1 MQSSVQIQ
9 DGSGL
14 EVLSQ
19 LNAAF
24 QTLASCNSGSS
35 EPSETY
41 SAMFWL
47 DTSGANAVLK
57 QRNAENTAWVER
69 GTFINNE
76 FHSVDKTQIIVR
88 ELTLSTNWEGDTVPL
103 SQEISV
109 SEMTTTDAPTIVLVP
124 AGTHSEQMEQKAEFA
139 KIFRGITSAGKIT
152 FYATEATIVPL
163 TLQMQLI
170 K

>member
-9 DGSGL
+9 DGTGL
-14 EVLSQ
+14 EVLTQ

-41 SAMFWL
+41 PAMFWL
-47 DTSGANAVLK
+47 DTSGTNAVLK
-57 QRNAENTAWVER
+57 QRNADNTVWVER

-76 FHSVDKTQIIVR
+76 FHSVDRTQIIVR
-88 ELTLSTNWEGDTVPL
+88 ELTLSTDWEGDSVPFT
-103 SQEISV
+103 QEIEV
-109 SEMTTTDAPTIVLVP
+109 EEMLATDAPTIVLVP
-124 AGTHSEQMEQKAEFA
+124 AGTHSEQMAQVAEFS
-139 KIFRGITSAGKIT
+139 KIFRGITSDGKIT
-152 FYATEATIVPL
+152 FYAKEATTLTL